1 MSENFS
7 KIKTIMSTNNK
18 YELYFQR
25 YFYYLY
31 NLAISRFKW
40 VNLPKE
46 IDPRF
51 LEDCLFWQGQALF
64 FQDDVT
70 KLYAVMK
77 TALAGNVDIYDYPTM
92 RTAYSYG
99 YMENYDKSNS
109 VLLHDSMTEYPAS
122 DYLGMHAHA
131 LAEMRLSRDINIVAT
146 RTPVIVAG
154 NANQGLTKKNVMKQ
168 IAAGIPFINLNKD
181 IYNKEDIVALKT
193 DAPITFNELNASM
206 RWEISEACNY
216 LGIDSFNTSKKERS
230 VSAEAR
236 GNNGEMEMNRK
247 SALMV
252 RERSCEQINR
262 MFGLDLQVEFNSDIP
277 IVEENSEESMEEN
290 REESME

>member
-51 LEDCLFWQGQALF
+51 IEDCLFWQGQALF

-70 KLYAVMK
+70 GLYAVMK

-99 YMENYDKSNS
+99 YMENYDKNNS

-168 IAAGIPFINLNKD
+168 IADGIPFINLNKD

-262 MFGLDLQVEFNSDIP
+262 MFGLNLQVEFNSDIP
-277 IVEENSEESMEEN
+277 IVEEHNEEN
-290 REESME
+290 ID